1 MLSYIEIN
9 EYNDKKS
16 VSVRV
21 KDIRRSDFPQDKY
34 FAARNFYEKSS
45 EAKKQIQGF
54 LNVSCPIRR
63 I

>member
-1 MLSYIEIN
+1 MI
-9 EYNDKKS
+9 KKS

-34 FAARNFYEKSS
+34 FAARNFYEKKSS
-45 EAKKQIQGF
+45 EAKKPIQDF